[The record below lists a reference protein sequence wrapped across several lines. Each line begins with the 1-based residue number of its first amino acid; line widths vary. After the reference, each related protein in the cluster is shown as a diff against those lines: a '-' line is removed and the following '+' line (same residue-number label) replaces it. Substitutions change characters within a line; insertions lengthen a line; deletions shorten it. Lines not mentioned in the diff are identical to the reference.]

1 MALRRVCSNM
11 DVVAAARQR
20 IKNVFANGVPVYMAF
35 SAGKDSIVLADL
47 TYQLIRAGE
56 INPALLTVFFIDE
69 EAIFDC
75 VEATAKEWRQKFLLA
90 GAAFQWWCIEVRHYN
105 CFNELANDE
114 SFICWD
120 RYKQDVWVRHPPAF
134 AIREHSQL
142 RPRMESYQ
150 EFLPKVTKDG
160 IVITGV
166 RAAESV
172 QRLQYMAKLNMGIK
186 GITNSN
192 TIYPIYDWKNADIWL
207 YLKHR
212 QLAIPD
218 VYLKMYQVGVN
229 KNSLRVSQFFSI
241 DTARSLV
248 QLNEY
253 YPDLMERII
262 RRELNAY
269 LAALYWDTEMF
280 GRSTA
285 ARRKNAEKQTD
296 KDYKALLVKMFA
308 NMPQYFNTPHKM
320 SVAKNYRN
328 LFIKT
333 ALFATP
339 ADHRKM
345 YEALL
350 GGDPKK
356 RSYRALGQTIYG
368 HFYNDVKTE
377 RKEKKRCE

>member
-1 MALRRVCSNM
+1 MALKRICSDI
-11 DVVAAARQR
+11 DVLSVARQR
-20 IKNVFANGVPVYMAF
+20 LKNVFANGVPVYMAF

-47 TYQLIRAGE
+47 VYQLIRAGE
-56 INPALLTVFFIDE
+56 INPALLTVVFIDE

-75 VEATAKEWRQKFLLA
+75 VEETAKLWRQKFLLT
-90 GAAFQWWCIEVRHYN
+90 GADFQWWCIEVRHYS

-120 RYKQDVWVRHPPAF
+120 RYKQDVWVRQPPAF
-134 AIREHSQL
+134 AIREHNRL
-142 RPRMESYQ
+142 RPRLESYQ

-160 IVITGV
+160 IMISGV

-172 QRLQYMAKLNMGIK
+172 QRLQYMSRLNMGIK
-186 GITNSN
+186 GITKSN
-192 TIYPIYDWKNADIWL
+192 TIYPIYDWKNTDVWL
-207 YLKHR
+207 YLKQR

-262 RRELNAY
+262 WREPNAY

-280 GRSTA
+280 GRNTA
-285 ARRKNAEKQTD
+285 ARRKNAEQQPD
-296 KDYKALLVKMFA
+296 KDYKALLVQMFA
-308 NMPQYFNTPHKM
+308 DMPHYFNTAHKM
-320 SVAKNYRN
+320 SVAKSYRN

-339 ADHRKM
+339 ANHKKM
-345 YEALL
+345 YEALQ
-350 GGDPKK
+350 GGDPKR
-356 RSYRALGQTIYG
+356 RSYRAIGQDIYER
-368 HFYNDVKTE
+368 FYCEAKKE
-377 RKEKKRCE
+377 GKEKRRCE

>member
-1 MALRRVCSNM
+1 MALKRIRSGMNVLT
-11 DVVAAARQR
+11 AARQR
-20 IKNVFANGVPVYMAF
+20 IKNVFANGVPVYMSF

-56 INPALLTVFFIDE
+56 INLALLTVIFIDE

-75 VEATAKEWRQKFLLA
+75 IEATAGEWRQKFLLA

-105 CFNELANDE
+105 CFNELASDE

-120 RYKQDVWVRHPPAF
+120 RYKQEVWVRRPPAF
-134 AIREHSQL
+134 AIREHSRL
-142 RPRMESYQ
+142 RPRLESYQ
-150 EFLPKVTKDG
+150 EFLPKITKDG

-186 GITNSN
+186 GITQNN
-192 TIYPIYDWKNADIWL
+192 IIYPIYDWKNADVWL
-207 YLKHR
+207 YLKQR
-212 QLAIPD
+212 QLAVPD
-218 VYLKMYQVGVN
+218 VYLKMYQAGVN
-229 KNSLRVSQFFSI
+229 RNNLRVSQFFSI

-262 RRELNAY
+262 RREPNAY

-280 GRSTA
+280 GRNTKN
-285 ARRKNAEKQTD
+285 RRQNTGQEPD
-296 KDYKALLVKMFA
+296 KDYKELLLKMFA
-308 NMPQYFNTPHKM
+308 NMPRYFNTPHKM
-320 SVAKNYRN
+320 RVAKNYRN
-328 LFIKT
+328 LFIRT
-333 ALFATP
+333 GLFAKP
-339 ADHRKM
+339 ADYKRM

-356 RSYRALGQTIYG
+356 RVYRAVGQDIYRR
-368 HFYNDVKTE
+368 FYDETQKAE
-377 RKEKKRCE
+377 KGKKRCE

>member
-35 SAGKDSIVLADL
+35 SAGKDSIVLADV
-47 TYQLIRAGE
+47 TYQLIRARE

-69 EAIFDC
+69 EAIFAC
-75 VEATAKEWRQKFLLA
+75 VEEAAAAWRRKFLLA

-120 RYKQDVWVRHPPAF
+120 RYKQDVWVRQPPAF

-160 IVITGV
+160 IVMTGV

-192 TIYPIYDWKNADIWL
+192 TIYPIYDWKNADVWL
-207 YLKHR
+207 YLKQR
-212 QLAIPD
+212 QLDIPD

-229 KNSLRVSQFFSI
+229 RNNLRVSQFFSI

-262 RRELNAY
+262 RREPNAY

-280 GRSTA
+280 GRNTA
-285 ARRKNAEKQTD
+285 ARRKNAEKQFD

-320 SVAKNYRN
+320 NVAKNYRN

-368 HFYNDVKTE
+368 RFYNDAKTE

>member
-1 MALRRVCSNM
+1 MALKRISSSINVLT
-11 DVVAAARQR
+11 AARQR
-20 IKNVFANGVPVYMAF
+20 IKNVFANGVPVYLSF

-47 TYQLIRAGE
+47 IYQLIRNGE
-56 INPALLTVFFIDE
+56 INPALLTVVFIDE

-75 VEATAKEWRQKFLLA
+75 VEEAAKEWRQKFLLA
-90 GAAFQWWCIEVRHYN
+90 GAAFKWWCIEVRHYN

-120 RYKQDVWVRHPPAF
+120 RYKQDVWVRRPPAF
-134 AIREHSQL
+134 AIREHSRL

-150 EFLPKVTKDG
+150 EFLPKATKDG
-160 IVITGV
+160 IMITGV
-166 RAAESV
+166 RAAESI
-172 QRLQYMAKLNMGIK
+172 QRMQYMAKLNMGIK
-186 GITNSN
+186 GITKHN
-192 TIYPIYDWKNADIWL
+192 TIYPIYDWKNADVWL
-207 YLKHR
+207 YLKER

-229 KNSLRVSQFFSI
+229 RNNLRVSQFFSI

-262 RRELNAY
+262 KREPNAY

-285 ARRKNAEKQTD
+285 NRRKNDTQPD

-308 NMPQYFNTPHKM
+308 DMPRYFNTPHKM

-339 ADHRKM
+339 ADYRKM
-345 YEALL
+345 YEALI

-356 RSYRALGQTIYG
+356 RSYRAIGRIIYG
-368 HFYNDVKTE
+368 RFYSSSKKIG
-377 RKEKKRCE
+377 KEPKRCE